1 MSQSIISVV
10 LIMISVYLSVC
21 YFSRFDSAFF
31 RFQTFAIQ
39 LLSIGV
45 GREGRERRRESKPD
59 KNDRQTDRYVDRYT
73 DTKKDIQTVRQRQ

>member
-1 MSQSIISVV
+1 MSHSIISVV
-10 LIMISVYLSVC
+10 LIILSVYLSVC

-59 KNDRQTDRYVDRYT
+59 KNDRQTDRYVDIYT